1 MKYKI
6 LCTDGFSK
14 VGLDEFKKVSF
25 LEVTSIDK
33 LSHEELVKKIADF
46 DGLVVRSSSEVSRD
60 VIEAGKNLKIVARA
74 GVGTDNIDI
83 DAATERGIL
92 VVNAPAGNS
101 ISTAELTFAMI
112 LAMSRHIPQASKAM
126 GDGKWEKKKFRGN
139 EIAFKTLG
147 IIGLGRIGREVA
159 RRALSFKMKVLG
171 FDPFLSKERFESLG
185 VTKASLEEIYTTS
198 DFITVHTPLSPETE
212 NLISAEELKKMKRNC
227 RIVNCARGG
236 IINEDD
242 LAVALREGWI
252 AGAALDVFSE
262 EPFKGD
268 IFKGLDNVILTPH
281 LGASTSEAQ
290 DAVAREAASA
300 IGQFFIEG
308 LSPSAVNLPSGA
320 QDLQQ
325 FRSHIMLAEK
335 LGSLVAQL
343 GHGEIKRITFSATLS
358 LPHILT
364 LSAIKGVLSHSISD
378 TVTLVNASNKAR
390 ERGLGIS
397 EEIVSDM
404 QDFAGAIGVKVH
416 VNGNELAAWGAI
428 LPDGTAKIVS
438 CVDYRVEIDPTG
450 SMLFIQNYD
459 QPGVIGR
466 VSTLLGDHG
475 VNIAEM
481 QNVRKNKG
489 SDALTVIRVDG
500 DVPKETFENINNDP
514 GVKRARLVHL

>member
-25 LEVTSIDK
+25 LEVTAIDK
-33 LSHEELVKKIADF
+33 LSHEELVEKIADF

-101 ISTAELTFAMI
+101 VSTAELTFAMI
-112 LAMSRHIPQASKAM
+112 LALSRHIPQASKAL
-126 GDGKWEKKKFRGN
+126 GDGKWEKKKFKGN
-139 EIAFKTLG
+139 EVAFKTLG

-159 RRALSFKMKVLG
+159 KRALSFKMKVLG
-171 FDPFLSKERFESLG
+171 FDPFLSKERFEALG
-185 VTKASLEEIYTTS
+185 VTKASLEEIFTTS

-236 IINEDD
+236 IVNEED
-242 LAVALREGWI
+242 LAVALKEGWI

-262 EPFKGD
+262 EPFKQD
-268 IFKGLDNVILTPH
+268 IFKDLDNVILTPH

-290 DAVAREAASA
+290 DAVAREAATA
-300 IGQFFIEG
+300 IAQFFIEG

-416 VNGNELAAWGAI
+416 VNGNEVVAWGAI
-428 LPDGTAKIVS
+428 LPDGAAKIVS

-481 QNVRKNKG
+481 QNVRKSKG

-500 DVPKETFENINNDP
+500 DVPKEMFDKINGDP